1 MSAIEQSSQHIGQLV
16 DLIGSIAFQTNLLAH
31 SAGVE
36 AARPGDAGRGFAVV
50 AKEVCAL
57 AQHSATAE
65 ALTTMAG
72 RVGTLADLVAEIA
85 ASAQSQSA
93 SLDQVS
99 LDQVSLDQVSASVSG
114 MDGITRRNAAMME
127 KTAAAAHPLADEAS
141 QLAAAICQFRT
152 SSSSPAPA
160 HRRRG
165 LIAPRKH
172 ALSLLFGGT

>member
-1 MSAIEQSSQHIGQLV
+1 M
-16 DLIGSIAFQTNLLAH
+16 
-31 SAGVE
+31 E
-36 AARPGDAGRGFAVV
+36 AARPGDAGRGFAVAAKAVV

-99 LDQVSLDQVSASVSG
+99 LDQVSASVSG

-127 KTAAAAHPLADEAS
+127 KTAAAAHSLADEAS

-160 HRRRG
+160 YRRRG

>member
-99 LDQVSLDQVSASVSG
+99 LDQVSASVSG

-160 HRRRG
+160 YRRRG

>member
-36 AARPGDAGRGFAVV
+36 AARPGDAGRGFTVV

-65 ALTTMAG
+65 ALTTMVG

-93 SLDQVS
+93 
-99 LDQVSLDQVSASVSG
+99 SLDQVSASVSG

-127 KTAAAAHPLADEAS
+127 KTAAAAHSLADEAS
-141 QLAAAICQFRT
+141 QLAATICEFRT
-152 SSSSPAPA
+152 SSSSPASA
-160 HRRRG
+160 YRRRG

>member
-1 MSAIEQSSQHIGQLV
+1 MDAMSAIEQSSQHIGQLV

-36 AARPGDAGRGFAVV
+36 AARPGDAGRGFTVV

-65 ALTTMAG
+65 ALTTMVG

-93 SLDQVS
+93 S

-127 KTAAAAHPLADEAS
+127 KTAAAAHSLADEAS
-141 QLAAAICQFRT
+141 QLAATICEFRT
-152 SSSSPAPA
+152 SSSSPASA
-160 HRRRG
+160 YRRRG